1 MILTKIFDDVR
12 NIPNLARYH
21 VETAM
26 VKSDD
31 LAKHILRVTSDHGR
45 EYGIRLEDEEEHLF
59 SGVAFQLSEHNLLV
73 LTAIPDQMLVISPRS
88 IDEMGT
94 TAHMLGNL
102 HKPVEVKDGTI
113 SLLYD
118 DVVRETLE
126 QQGIPFEEVKREL
139 GAPLPYA
146 NLGHHHHHDHESAEG
161 HEHHH
166 DHEHHDH
173 ACCHEHLHE

>member
-1 MILTKIFDDVR
+1 MILTKVFDDVR
-12 NIPNLARYH
+12 NIPELSSYH

-31 LAKHILRVTSDHGR
+31 LAKKILRVTSDHDR
-45 EYGIRLEDEEEHLF
+45 EYGIRLEDEDAHLF
-59 SGVAFQLSEHNLLV
+59 SGAAFEVGEKKLLV
-73 LTAIPDQMLVISPRS
+73 LTAIPDRMLVISPRS

-118 DVVRETLE
+118 EVVKETLE
-126 QQGIPFEEVKREL
+126 QQGIPYVEEKREL

-146 NLGHHHHHDHESAEG
+146 NLGHHHHHHDEASAE
-161 HEHHH
+161 EHHH
-166 DHEHHDH
+166 HHD
-173 ACCHEHLHE
+173 